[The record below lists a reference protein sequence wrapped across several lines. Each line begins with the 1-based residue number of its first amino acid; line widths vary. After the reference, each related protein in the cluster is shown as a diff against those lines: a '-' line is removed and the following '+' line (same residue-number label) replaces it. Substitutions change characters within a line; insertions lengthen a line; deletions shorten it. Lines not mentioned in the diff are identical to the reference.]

1 MRETIEEKATRYVQ
15 AHRKACE
22 TWSQGNPVSVR
33 VDRLGCICI
42 RYESGAHWHYK
53 DTPGGVIWW

>member
-1 MRETIEEKATRYVQ
+1 MRETIEEKAVRYTQ
-15 AHRKACE
+15 AHQRSSESWPHGK
-22 TWSQGNPVSVR
+22 PVSVR
-33 VDRLGCICI
+33 EDGLGCIHI